1 VLVHLQDNFMISYN
15 VKNKQAVRQLL
26 DNLFAEL
33 PSREKD
39 VLVRR
44 NQLLSEL
51 AKKET
56 LKEIGDEY
64 NITRERVR
72 QIENEGVKKLLK
84 ALKQEKELLNDIEQ
98 EVLTYLNRNG
108 GIVLEQY
115 LLDNFI
121 SQFDLKHYSQNA
133 ALCVLDNLV
142 EALERQAENDQ
153 FHCHWI
159 QKEVDNGH
167 VKEVIDYLVCHLDE
181 KEKPYPSKE
190 LMDLLTNH
198 DMVQSKMDHYNQ
210 FLSDHDDIELTHL
223 LENYLSLSK
232 KVEKNIL
239 DKWGLS
245 HWPEIKPKKLA
256 EKIYLIF
263 EHADKPLHFSGVADR
278 INEAGFDKKS
288 ICAATVHNELIANK
302 DYTLVGRGIYAL
314 KSWGYESGTVADVIE
329 KILQGNGP
337 MSKEEIY
344 EQVLKQRMVN
354 KSTIYLSLIN
364 KDKFVKAEGNKFAL
378 KA

>member
-1 VLVHLQDNFMISYN
+1 MLVHLQDNFMISYN

-121 SQFDLKHYSQNA
+121 SQFDLKHYNQNA
-133 ALCVLDNLV
+133 ELQLV
-142 EALERQAENDQ
+142 
-153 FHCHWI
+153 F
-159 QKEVDNGH
+159 
-167 VKEVIDYLVCHLDE
+167 
-181 KEKPYPSKE
+181 
-190 LMDLLTNH
+190 
-198 DMVQSKMDHYNQ
+198 
-210 FLSDHDDIELTHL
+210 
-223 LENYLSLSK
+223 
-232 KVEKNIL
+232 
-239 DKWGLS
+239 
-245 HWPEIKPKKLA
+245 
-256 EKIYLIF
+256 
-263 EHADKPLHFSGVADR
+263 
-278 INEAGFDKKS
+278 
-288 ICAATVHNELIANK
+288 
-302 DYTLVGRGIYAL
+302 
-314 KSWGYESGTVADVIE
+314 
-329 KILQGNGP
+329 
-337 MSKEEIY
+337 
-344 EQVLKQRMVN
+344 
-354 KSTIYLSLIN
+354 
-364 KDKFVKAEGNKFAL
+364 
-378 KA
+378 